1 MPQERIPAA
10 GDPRPDPEALLLR
23 AKEEAKRARLR
34 IFFGFAPGVGK
45 TYRMLQVARELVEQE
60 VDVAVGLVETHGRY
74 ETAALLLGMPL
85 LPRRKFAYRGSV
97 LEELDVDGVL
107 TRKPRVV
114 LVDELAH
121 TNAPGSRHQKRWQ
134 DVMEL
139 LDAGIDVYTT
149 LNVQHL
155 ESLND
160 VVAQI
165 TGVRVRETVPDA
177 VLERADEV
185 ELVDLA
191 PEELLV
197 RLKEGKVYIAAQ
209 AERAAT
215 HFFRRGNLL
224 ALRELALRQVAEH
237 VDDDV
242 LEYREAHGVDATW
255 ATSERILVCVGP
267 APASARLVRAVRRM
281 ATRLRGPWVAAYVEV
296 SGRAPLAEAD
306 RVRLE
311 AHLALAESLGATIV
325 RLDGLGVGDAVLAYA
340 RKHNVTR
347 IVLGKPTHARIWD
360 RLRGSLLDELV
371 RGSGNIDVHV
381 ISGDDEKAVAPTVS
395 RAAVGPFEPRPYLL
409 ASGLVA
415 LMTAV
420 GWGLREAFH
429 VPDVEMLYLVAV
441 MFAALRLG
449 RGPSI
454 FVAGLSVAT
463 YDFFFVP
470 PYYTLAVRDGR
481 YLLTFTMMFGL
492 GFVMSALATRVQR
505 QERAARSREE
515 RTRALYALS
524 RELGGSQA
532 EPEVAEAAARQASE
546 AFAVPAVIVGE
557 DGAETAWPRG
567 AALQGSEHAVCKWAK
582 EHRTLAGL
590 GTATLPGAKVL
601 CAPLVVGNHVLGVLA
616 LRPEAALPHEQRT
629 FLETFARQIAFA
641 LERVRLTEQARQAA
655 IKAKTEELRSS
666 LLSSVSHDLRTPLAV
681 LTGTASTLRDEA
693 RASGATERPT
703 LSPQTQRELLDTM
716 VEEAE
721 RLERLVKNLLDMTR
735 LEGGELALKR
745 EWVPLVEVVGSALS
759 HLEHLL
765 GDRVVHTHLPDDL
778 PLVSVDPVLLEQLFI
793 NLLENA
799 IKYTPESSPLTIRA
813 RVESATLVVELA
825 DQGPGIAEGDEERI
839 FERFYRGAHQG
850 KSSAGLGLAICRAI
864 AEAHGGTLTAR
875 NDGGAVFEFR
885 LPLQGTPPTVEA

>member
-1 MPQERIPAA
+1 
-10 GDPRPDPEALLLR
+10 
-23 AKEEAKRARLR
+23 
-34 IFFGFAPGVGK
+34 
-45 TYRMLQVARELVEQE
+45 MLQVARELVEHE

-107 TRKPRVV
+107 ARKPRVV

-134 DVMEL
+134 DVVEL

-177 VLERADEV
+177 ILERADEL

-255 ATSERILVCVGP
+255 ATSERIVVCVGP

-281 ATRLRGPWVAAYVEV
+281 ATRLRSPWVAAYVEV

-311 AHLALAESLGATIV
+311 AHLALAESLGASIV
-325 RLDGLGVGDAVLAYA
+325 RLDGLGVGDAVLGYA

-381 ISGDDEKAVAPTVS
+381 ISGDDEKVVTHDAP
-395 RAAVGPFEPRPYLL
+395 RDAPGAPFELRPYVL
-409 ASGLVA
+409 ATALVA

-505 QERAARSREE
+505 QERAARGREE

-524 RELGGSQA
+524 RELGDSQA
-532 EPEVAEAAARQASE
+532 EPEVAEAAARQAAD
-546 AFAVPAVIVGE
+546 AFGVPAVIVAD
-557 DGAETAWPRG
+557 DGDETAWPPG
-567 AALQGSEHAVCKWAK
+567 GGLLDAEQAVCKWAK
-582 EHRTLAGL
+582 EHRTITGL

-601 CAPLVVGNHVLGVLA
+601 CAPLVVGDQVLGVLA
-616 LRPEAALPHEQRT
+616 LRPEAALPHEQRA

-641 LERVRLTEQARQAA
+641 LERVRLTEQARLAA

-666 LLSSVSHDLRTPLAV
+666 LLSSVSHDLRTPLGV

-693 RASGATERPT
+693 RAAGAAERAALAPHV
-703 LSPQTQRELLDTM
+703 QRELLDTM

-765 GDRVVHTHLPDDL
+765 GTRAVYTHLPDDL

-799 IKYTPESSPLTIRA
+799 IKYTPEGSPFTLRA

-825 DQGPGIAEGDEERI
+825 DQGPGVVVGDEERI
-839 FERFYRGAHQG
+839 FERFYRGAHPG